1 MMKDTSEIIGQENA
15 TRIEA
20 GMKPKTLQQILGHSN
35 IGITMNLYVHITED
49 EKLREINLVADALCN
64 FDKYDIV
71 IGPVADDNMAMLF
84 RQYGGN
90 YDKKKNTCHNINL
103 LYDVVGGGDNQC
115 TDDICGCRQDGGG
128 QP

>member
-1 MMKDTSEIIGQENA
+1 
-15 TRIEA
+15 
-20 GMKPKTLQQILGHSN
+20 
-35 IGITMNLYVHITED
+35 MNLYVHITED

-71 IGPVADDNMAMLF
+71 IGTVADDNMAMLF
-84 RQYGGN
+84 RQYEEGN
-90 YDKKKNTCHNINL
+90 YDKKKNTCYSINL
-103 LYDVVGGGDNQC
+103 LYDVVGGGDIQC

>member
-1 MMKDTSEIIGQENA
+1 MEELYDSFLDSSSL
-15 TRIEA
+15 RIKNFGKE
-20 GMKPKTLQQILGHSN
+20 T
-35 IGITMNLYVHITED
+35 TED
-49 EKLREINLVADALCN
+49 WARFVMNNRNRDFENYSDPLCN

-90 YDKKKNTCHNINL
+90 YDKKKNTCYSINL
-103 LYDVVGGGDNQC
+103 LYDVVGGGDIQC